1 VLVTGATGF
10 VGRVLVPQLL
20 AGGWKVR
27 ACGRNTERKPANCE
41 FVAAD
46 LGKDLDF
53 DSLVRDARAIVHL
66 AARVHV
72 MREQA
77 SDPLLAFRKANVAPT
92 TALAAAALRNG
103 VRQFVLASTL
113 KVHGEVTR
121 SRPFSEDDPLLGDDP
136 YAISKIEAEYSLQE
150 WASSGDLGVT
160 ILRPPLMYGPGVGGN
175 FARLLRL
182 VQRGVPLPFAA
193 MNNRRSML
201 YVENFCSAV
210 LACLDIHDAEMR
222 KFLISDGKD
231 ISTSDLIRAMAAALG
246 RPARLF
252 AVPAGVLRLAGW
264 ITGYDGEV
272 RRLTDSLQVDS
283 SRIRGQLHWTPP
295 VSFERGIVATVGAI
309 TRARQEMHTK

>member
-1 VLVTGATGF
+1 MLVTGATGF

-20 AGGWKVR
+20 AGGWAVR
-27 ACGRNTERKPANCE
+27 ACGRNAEHRPADCD

-46 LGKDLDF
+46 FTGEVDF
-53 DSLVRDARAIVHL
+53 DSLVRGAHAIVHL

-72 MREQA
+72 MHEQA

-92 TALAAAALRNG
+92 AALAEAALRNG
-103 VRQFVLASTL
+103 VRQFVFASTL
-113 KVHGEVTR
+113 KVHGEVTL
-121 SRPFSEDDPLLGDDP
+121 SRPFSENDPLRGDDP
-136 YAISKIEAEYSLQE
+136 YAISKIEAEHSLQE
-150 WASSGDLGVT
+150 CASHGDLGVT
-160 ILRPPLMYGPGVGGN
+160 ILRPPLIYGPGVGGN

-210 LACLDIHDAEMR
+210 LACLEVRAAQTR
-222 KFLISDGKD
+222 AFLISDGKD
-231 ISTSDLIRAMAAALG
+231 ISTAELIRSMAAALR

-252 AVPAGVLRLAGW
+252 AVPAGVLRLAGKM
-264 ITGYDGEV
+264 TGYAGEV

-283 SRIRGQLHWTPP
+283 SRIRSQLHWAPP
-295 VSFERGIVATVGAI
+295 VSFERGMLATAS
-309 TRARQEMHTK
+309 AMAQANQEMRIK